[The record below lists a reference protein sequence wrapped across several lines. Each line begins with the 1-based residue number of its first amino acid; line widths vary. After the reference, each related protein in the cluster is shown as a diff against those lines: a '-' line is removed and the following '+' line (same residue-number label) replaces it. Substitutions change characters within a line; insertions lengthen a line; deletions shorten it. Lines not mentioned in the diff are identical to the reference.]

1 LFRIKLDFQFSQ
13 YLYLSKKRNLNCPLC
28 HTALNKVLHQ
38 DYLICDTCSGIVKDE
53 SRLLSSEDEKN
64 RYLKHENDVNDLG
77 YQNFT
82 APITHAVLRDFN
94 KDNIGLDF
102 GAGPS
107 SVISKILRDHNYTIL
122 EYDPFF
128 QPDKNLLN
136 QKYDYIVCCEVM
148 EHFYKPAEEFSLL
161 KSRLK
166 PNGKLYCMT
175 HLYDSTINFEKWYY
189 RNDATHV
196 FIYQAD
202 TIQFIHKELGFS
214 NVEIDKRLITF
225 SA

>member
-1 LFRIKLDFQFSQ
+1 
-13 YLYLSKKRNLNCPLC
+13 LNCPLC
-28 HTALNKVLHQ
+28 HTTLTKIFHQ
-38 DYLICDTCSGIVKDE
+38 DYLICNTCSGIVKDE
-53 SRLLSSEDEKN
+53 TKLLSAEDEKN
-64 RYLKHENDVNDLG
+64 RYLKHENDVTDLG

-82 APITHAVLRDFN
+82 APITNAVLRDF
-94 KDNIGLDF
+94 KKEHCGLDF

-107 SVISKILRDHNYTIL
+107 SVISKILKDNHYNIL

-136 QKYDYIVCCEVM
+136 QKYDYIACCEVM
-148 EHFYKPAEEFSLL
+148 EHFYNPSKEFGLLRSLL
-161 KSRLK
+161 N
-166 PNGKLYCMT
+166 PAGKLYCMT
-175 HLYDSTINFEKWYY
+175 HLFDPYINFEKWYY

-196 FIYQAD
+196 FIYQEE
-202 TIQFIHKELGFS
+202 TIYFIAKQFGFS

>member
-1 LFRIKLDFQFSQ
+1 M
-13 YLYLSKKRNLNCPLC
+13 
-28 HTALNKVLHQ
+28 HQ
-38 DYLICDTCSGIVKDE
+38 DYLICDTCGGIVKDE
-53 SRLLSSEDEKN
+53 SKLLSSEDERN

-82 APITHAVLRDFN
+82 APITNAVLRDFN
-94 KDNIGLDF
+94 ADNTGLDF

-107 SVISKILRDHNYTIL
+107 SVISKILRDHNYNIL

-128 QPDKNLLN
+128 YFDKNLLN
-136 QKYDYIVCCEVM
+136 QKFDYLVCCEVM
-148 EHFYKPAEEFSLL
+148 EHFYKPAEEFRLL
-161 KSRLK
+161 KSLLK

-175 HLYDSTINFEKWYY
+175 HLYDPTINFEKWYY

-196 FIYQAD
+196 FIYQQE
-202 TIQFIHKELGFS
+202 TITFIQKEFEFS
-214 NVEIDKRLITF
+214 EVVIDNRLITF